1 MSRTGYSVALGCIH
15 RYVGGMASGHH
26 LNSSVSILLALAKDS
41 SSSLVQVCYVSQ
53 TFSFFFNRRQN
64 ELRHFALKGLFDLFL
79 TSKEENITFPP
90 PSPPCNFVPM
100 FELSLENN
108 KRPNFEWRGQG
119 RSVDSYVVWSYPIW
133 VQCLKNFV
141 ADCGHNRDIFHKSID
156 PSRVFSTFGWDQ
168 LAKIPQHG

>member
-53 TFSFFFNRRQN
+53 TFSFFFFFNRRQN
-64 ELRHFALKGLFDLFL
+64 ELRHFALKGLFDVLL

-90 PSPPCNFVPM
+90 PSPPRNVVPK

-108 KRPNFEWRGQG
+108 KLPNFEWRGQG
-119 RSVDSYVVWSYPIW
+119 RIVDSYVV
-133 VQCLKNFV
+133 
-141 ADCGHNRDIFHKSID
+141 
-156 PSRVFSTFGWDQ
+156 
-168 LAKIPQHG
+168 